1 MGRHPARSDT
11 TPVRPVLR
19 DGFVYSGQP
28 HDCVPRALLL
38 DRRLSPLERN
48 AWQVIRLLLNDDG
61 ITALPTYE
69 RLRPFLTNSP
79 CAAQASH
86 ETVARALTV
95 LRLTRWLSLARRR
108 RPGEDGLWQG
118 NLYVLHE
125 TPLTPCEALRL
136 DSDYLA
142 LLSQSLSHASKA
154 VQWVAYDALQALAED
169 PLLTT
174 RPLSEPLQQL
184 ADWLETASDYAS
196 VPPSVK
202 ALIDAPPTSDSE
214 VRPSS
219 DSGVTSPSSESEA
232 GLKAAES
239 AVLRNPKQVSST
251 VFSICKSFSTSRA
264 NDTNTP
270 TLPHGFSR
278 LRPEAQSAALA
289 TLQRIEPQVRQA
301 VLDEW
306 QARCAAGGVHRPDA
320 YLFGILQKALRGD
333 FHPWAMQNKAKPATS
348 TPPEPPAPPPPP
360 SPEERQARLD
370 NARRHLAELRELL
383 GIS

>member
-1 MGRHPARSDT
+1 MGHRTTPSGT
-11 TPVRPVLR
+11 TPVKPLLR
-19 DGFVYSGQP
+19 DGFVYSGHH
-28 HDCVPRALLL
+28 HDSVPRALLL

-48 AWQVIRLLLNDDG
+48 AWQVIHLLLNGEG

-69 RLRPFLTNSP
+69 RLRPFLSTSP

-86 ETVARALTV
+86 ETVARALCV

-108 RPGEDGLWQG
+108 RPGADGLWQG

-125 TPLTPCEALRL
+125 TPLTPCDALRL

-174 RPLSEPLQQL
+174 RPLSEPLQRL

-196 VPPSVK
+196 APPSVK
-202 ALIDAPPTSDSE
+202 ALIGAAPASDSE
-214 VRPSS
+214 VRPTS
-219 DSGVTSPSSESEA
+219 DSEVTSPSSESEA
-232 GLKAAES
+232 GLQAPES
-239 AVLRNPKQVSST
+239 AVLRNPKQVPGT
-251 VFSICKSFSTSRA
+251 VFSISKSFSTSRA
-264 NDTNTP
+264 NETSAP
-270 TLPHGFSR
+270 TLPPGFAR
-278 LRPEAQSAALA
+278 LRPQEQRAALA
-289 TLQRIEPQVRQA
+289 TLQRIEPEVRQA

-306 QARCAAGGVHRPDA
+306 QARCDAGGVQRPDA

-333 FHPWAMQNKAKPATS
+333 FHPWATQNTPRPSAS
-348 TPPEPPAPPPPP
+348 TPPEPPAPPPL

-383 GIS
+383 GIP

>member
-1 MGRHPARSDT
+1 MGRRPVPPAA
-11 TPVRPVLR
+11 TPVRPLPH
-19 DGFVYSGQP
+19 DDFVYSGQH

-48 AWQVIRLLLNDDG
+48 AWQVIRLLLNGDG

-69 RLRPFLTNSP
+69 RLRPFLSTSP

-86 ETVARALTV
+86 ETVARALSV
-95 LRLTRWLSLARRR
+95 LRLTRWLSLAQGR

-125 TPLTPCEALRL
+125 APLTPHDALRL

-142 LLSQSLSHASKA
+142 LLSQSLSHASKT

-169 PLLTT
+169 PLLST
-174 RPLSEPLQQL
+174 RPLSEPLQRL

-196 VPPSVK
+196 APPSVN
-202 ALIDAPPTSDSE
+202 AQIIDAPASDSE
-214 VRPSS
+214 VQPSS
-219 DSGVTSPSSESEA
+219 DSEVTSPASESEA
-232 GLKAAES
+232 GLQAPKS
-239 AVLRNPKQVSST
+239 ACLRNPKQVPST

-264 NDTNTP
+264 NETNAP
-270 TLPHGFSR
+270 KLPPGFAR

-289 TLQRIEPQVRQA
+289 TLQRIEPQERQA

-306 QARCAAGGVHRPDA
+306 QARCAAGGVQRPDA

-333 FHPWAMQNKAKPATS
+333 FHPWATQSKAKPA
-348 TPPEPPAPPPPP
+348 PVAPPPPL

-370 NARRHLAELRELL
+370 NARRHLAKLRELL
-383 GIS
+383 GIP

>member
-1 MGRHPARSDT
+1 MGHRTTSSGT
-11 TPVRPVLR
+11 TPVKPLLR
-19 DGFVYSGQP
+19 DGFVYSGNP
-28 HDCVPRALLL
+28 HECIPRALLL

-48 AWQVIRLLLNDDG
+48 AWQVIRLLLNGDG
-61 ITALPTYE
+61 ITALTTYE
-69 RLRPFLTNSP
+69 RLRPFLTTSP

-95 LRLTRWLSLARRR
+95 LRLTRWLSQARRR

-125 TPLTPCEALRL
+125 TPLTPRDALRL

-196 VPPSVK
+196 APPSVK
-202 ALIDAPPTSDSE
+202 ALIGAPPTSDSE

-219 DSGVTSPSSESEA
+219 DSEVTSPSSESEV
-232 GLKAAES
+232 GLKAPKF
-239 AVLRNPKQVSST
+239 AVLRNPKKVPST

-264 NDTNTP
+264 NETNALN
-270 TLPHGFSR
+270 LPPGFTQ
-278 LRPEAQSAALA
+278 LRPEEHSAALA
-289 TLQRIEPQVRQA
+289 TLQRIEPDLRQA

-306 QARCAAGGVHRPDA
+306 QVRCDAGGVQRPQA

-333 FHPWAMQNKAKPATS
+333 FHPWATQSKAKPSAS
-348 TPPEPPAPPPPP
+348 TPLAPPP

-370 NARRHLAELRELL
+370 NARRHLAELRTLL
-383 GIS
+383 GIP